1 MDKCI
6 YQQLLNDNELEH
18 LNLDDF
24 QSVVVNFKAYF
35 GAALSSACEDTFC
48 YLTLL
53 LNHFIPSLF
62 DFHS

>member
-35 GAALSSACEDTFC
+35 GAALSSACGDSFA
-48 YLTLL
+48 
-53 LNHFIPSLF
+53 ISL
-62 DFHS
+62 SY